1 MELWGALYD
10 WWNINQVKN
19 VSKKGI
25 SHPCVMP
32 LKVMEN
38 IIGILPKDY
47 LILDPFMGTGTT
59 GIACKNLGRDFIGIE
74 IDKNYYEIAK
84 ERLKTLQI

>member
-1 MELWGALYD
+1 
-10 WWNINQVKN
+10 
-19 VSKKGI
+19 
-25 SHPCVMP
+25 
-32 LKVMEN
+32 MEN